1 MHHPPGPRPVHT
13 ATSRRP
19 WKRRPWR
26 NESSSSGRTYHLP
39 ALLIIL
45 LVLIQNFELHMCRQL
60 MRQPSDK
67 RSQDHR
73 LTTIGGSAAGEVTTP
88 GGSSSTSPEE
98 DKRGRSAPSQ
108 PEEIF
113 SAPADDSGLSY
124 DEYPMVVPKRAA
136 LLLDRLMVALHHALE
151 HERGG
156 HRIGE
161 FYSDKSSL
169 NGKLSELH
177 NGLEP
182 HQVRED
188 GMYSDD
194 DPGIML
200 DYDFKDL
207 NQINRATGETLMP
220 KSFQRRAGAELAG
233 ADRASGGASTIPGS
247 PAGSRRIHSS
257 GSGGGRAYWRCYFN
271 AVSCF

>member
-1 MHHPPGPRPVHT
+1 MHHPPGQSSVHAARRHSARRRSPRSL
-13 ATSRRP
+13 AKS
-19 WKRRPWR
+19 R
-26 NESSSSGRTYHLP
+26 NEAFPASRTYHLP

-60 MRQPSDK
+60 MRYPGDK
-67 RSQDHR
+67 RSPDKLR
-73 LTTIGGSAAGEVTTP
+73 SIGGSAAGEVTSPGAIPTP
-88 GGSSSTSPEE
+88 ADG
-98 DKRGRSAPSQ
+98 KRADGRTAPSQ

-113 SAPADDSGLSY
+113 SAPADEGY

-151 HERGG
+151 QERGEQ
-156 HRIGE
+156 RIGE
-161 FYSDKSSL
+161 FFGDKNIL
-169 NGKLSELH
+169 NGKFGEYH

-194 DPGIML
+194 DSGAMM

-207 NQINRATGETLMP
+207 NQINRATGET
-220 KSFQRRAGAELAG
+220 RRAGA
-233 ADRASGGASTIPGS
+233 DRSGTSTNSGS
-247 PAGSRRIHSS
+247 PAGPRRIQPS

>member
-1 MHHPPGPRPVHT
+1 MHHPPGPRPVH
-13 ATSRRP
+13 ADAARRQSAR
-19 WKRRPWR
+19 KRSLRSLARSR
-26 NESSSSGRTYHLP
+26 NEGYGCPASRTYHLP
-39 ALLIIL
+39 ALLIVL

-60 MRQPSDK
+60 MRYPGEK
-67 RSQDHR
+67 RSPDK
-73 LTTIGGSAAGEVTTP
+73 LLSIGGSAAGEVTLPGANATP
-88 GGSSSTSPEE
+88 ADG
-98 DKRGRSAPSQ
+98 KRAGGRSAPSQ

-113 SAPADDSGLSY
+113 SAPADEGY

-151 HERGG
+151 QERSEQ
-156 HRIGE
+156 RIGE
-161 FYSDKSSL
+161 FFGDKNIL
-169 NGKLSELH
+169 NGKFGEYH

-194 DPGIML
+194 DSGTML

-220 KSFQRRAGAELAG
+220 KSFQRRAGA
-233 ADRASGGASTIPGS
+233 DRSGTSTISGS
-247 PAGSRRIHSS
+247 PAGPRRIQPS

>member
-1 MHHPPGPRPVHT
+1 MHHPPGQKPLH
-13 ATSRRP
+13 AARRQ
-19 WKRRPWR
+19 
-26 NESSSSGRTYHLP
+26 SSGRKRTSRLPKNESCCNPTSRTHHLP

-60 MRQPSDK
+60 MRNPGDK
-67 RSQDHR
+67 RSLDKPF
-73 LTTIGGSAAGEVTTP
+73 TIGGSAAGEVAGNP
-88 GGSSSTSPEE
+88 ADG
-98 DKRGRSAPSQ
+98 KRTEGRSAGPSQ

-113 SAPADDSGLSY
+113 SAPADEGY

-151 HERGG
+151 QERSEQ
-156 HRIGE
+156 RIGD
-161 FYSDKSSL
+161 FFGDKNAL
-169 NGKLSELH
+169 NGKLGEYH

-194 DPGIML
+194 DPGTML

-207 NQINRATGETLMP
+207 NQINRATGET
-220 KSFQRRAGAELAG
+220 RRAGV
-233 ADRASGGASTIPGS
+233 DRSGTSQLSGS
-247 PAGSRRIHSS
+247 NSGSGSATGPRRIQPSGS

>member
-1 MHHPPGPRPVHT
+1 MQHPPGQRAVEAARRQSARKRSPRSP
-13 ATSRRP
+13 ARS
-19 WKRRPWR
+19 R
-26 NESSSSGRTYHLP
+26 NEGHPASRTYHLP

-45 LVLIQNFELHMCRQL
+45 LVLVQNFELHMCRQL
-60 MRQPSDK
+60 MRYPGDK
-67 RSQDHR
+67 RSPDK
-73 LTTIGGSAAGEVTTP
+73 LLSIGGSAAGEVTSP
-88 GGSSSTSPEE
+88 GAHPNPADG
-98 DKRGRSAPSQ
+98 KRADGRSAPSQ

-113 SAPADDSGLSY
+113 SAPADEGY

-151 HERGG
+151 QERSEQ
-156 HRIGE
+156 RIGE
-161 FYSDKSSL
+161 FFGDKNIL
-169 NGKLSELH
+169 NGKFGEYH

-194 DPGIML
+194 DSGTML

-207 NQINRATGETLMP
+207 NQINRATGET
-220 KSFQRRAGAELAG
+220 RRAGA
-233 ADRASGGASTIPGS
+233 DRSGTSANSGS
-247 PAGSRRIHSS
+247 PSGPRRIQPS

>member
-1 MHHPPGPRPVHT
+1 MHHPPGPKPVQAAWRQT
-13 ATSRRP
+13 ARKRSLRSFA
-19 WKRRPWR
+19 WKEKGFPA
-26 NESSSSGRTYHLP
+26 SRTYHLP

-60 MRQPSDK
+60 MSYPGDK
-67 RSQDHR
+67 RSPDK
-73 LTTIGGSAAGEVTTP
+73 LNSIGGSAAGEVTLP
-88 GGSSSTSPEE
+88 GANNAADG
-98 DKRGRSAPSQ
+98 KRANGRSAPSQ

-113 SAPADDSGLSY
+113 SAPADEGY

-151 HERGG
+151 QERSEQ
-156 HRIGE
+156 RIGDFFGE
-161 FYSDKSSL
+161 KSLL
-169 NGKLSELH
+169 NGKLGEYH

-182 HQVRED
+182 HHVRED

-194 DPGIML
+194 DSGTMM

-207 NQINRATGETLMP
+207 NQINRATGET
-220 KSFQRRAGAELAG
+220 RRAGAE
-233 ADRASGGASTIPGS
+233 RSGTSNISGS
-247 PAGSRRIHSS
+247 PAGPRRIQPS